1 MELLSNFYD
10 KKYYEDGIASGKSC
24 YVNYRWI
31 PELTIPMAYY
41 IIKELGLK
49 TGDQV
54 LDYGCGKGYVT
65 KALRLLGID
74 ARGVDVSEYAV
85 GQADPDTRDFVALI
99 TDDHPVPWRQKF
111 DWIITKDVLEH
122 VPDQPLNMFLENYSS
137 LANNM
142 WHVIPLGDN
151 GVFRIPE
158 YHLDRSHVQIND
170 ESWWSN
176 KFKQHGW
183 STVHVKHRVQG
194 IKDNWAERNSQG
206 DGFFTLKK

>member
-1 MELLSNFYD
+1 
-10 KKYYEDGIASGKSC
+10 
-24 YVNYRWI
+24 
-31 PELTIPMAYY
+31 MAYY

-99 TDDHPVPWRQKF
+99 TNDNPMPWRQKF
-111 DWIITKDVLEH
+111 DWLITKDVLEH

-170 ESWWSN
+170 ELWWTT
-176 KFKQHGW
+176 KFKQYGW
-183 STVHVKHRVQG
+183 PTVHVKHRVQG

>member
-1 MELLSNFYD
+1 MELLPTFYD

-31 PELTIPMAYY
+31 PELTIPMAYF
-41 IIKELGLK
+41 IIRELNLEP
-49 TGDQV
+49 GDRV

-74 ARGVDVSEYAV
+74 AYGVDVSEYAIS
-85 GQADPDTRDFVALI
+85 QADPDTREFVAQI
-99 TDDHPVPWRQKF
+99 TDKNPVPWTNKF

-122 VPDQPLNMFLENYSS
+122 VPDRPLDIFLTNYSN
-137 LANNM
+137 LADNM
-142 WHVIPLGDN
+142 WHVIPMGDN

-170 ESWWSN
+170 ETWWSN
-176 KFKQHGW
+176 KFDQYGW
-183 STVHVKHRVQG
+183 KTVEIKHRVIG
-194 IKDNWAERNSQG
+194 IKDNWAERNPRG
-206 DGFFTLKK
+206 DGFFKLSK